1 MMRNGRLPGLL
12 ARFRTRLPTGSY
24 CGLVSLAGK
33 CRRWSRTVAALL
45 SLRSLGPHLRA
56 IRTLLAV
63 SAIETIAAIRAL
75 STITS
80 VASVTPITS
89 VAVMALITVTPVPAL
104 EAIPTLLTIAASLT
118 VLEAVLLP
126 VAIPIILP
134 RPIVARPAIFETLA
148 FVTRRVMGR
157 LRHGLAAGT
166 ILSLFV
172 RKLVAH
178 HSGFAKP
185 SRTMPRHTCV
195 RISTALSDLLL
206 AKRHDDAIIMLCV
219 LQVVLRE
226 HRVAARLRVPGEG
239 HIFFSD
245 MSRRSAQLDVRPRAF
260 EAARQRILALAA
272 LIAAIA
278 IIAPASS
285 AVLLSLPHG
294 LHSQ

>member
-1 MMRNGRLPGLL
+1 MMRNGRLTGLL
-12 ARFRTRLPTGSY
+12 AGFRTWLPTGGY

-33 CRRWSRTVAALL
+33 RRRWSRTVVALL
-45 SLRSLGPHLRA
+45 SLRSLGTHLRA
-56 IRTLLAV
+56 IRTFLAV

-75 STITS
+75 SSITPIS
-80 VASVTPITS
+80 PVTPVT
-89 VAVMALITVTPVPAL
+89 VMTLITVTPVPAL

-118 VLEAVLLP
+118 VLEAALLP

-157 LRHGLAAGT
+157 LRHGLAAGA
-166 ILSLFV
+166 ILPLFV

-206 AKRHDDAIIMLCV
+206 AKRHDDAIIVLCV